1 MTVTEKNDT
10 GYITEDHRCRTC
22 IKVRRAQQKYLNVT
36 TFNLLI
42 YQRASVTSVEQ
53 VMFLAVTPVEFNNKT
68 ILEVSFPKIHIT
80 ARFAGTH

>member
-1 MTVTEKNDT
+1 MHQSSQSAAKIFKCHYFQPLDLP
-10 GYITEDHRCRTC
+10 
-22 IKVRRAQQKYLNVT
+22 K
-36 TFNLLI
+36 
-42 YQRASVTSVEQ
+42 SVTSVEQ